1 MRKSL
6 AIVVGISMFVA
17 VPGRALASSD
27 DGSSDP
33 AAVQAAK
40 EIADARERANQ
51 AADDLFA
58 TESKLDQL
66 QLQQE
71 ALTAEVAALEAQVE
85 DLRATV
91 EAVAVNRFTRTG
103 TDAVPILTG
112 FESAAEQA
120 EMDVLVDVVHET
132 SADHFDDFEAAND
145 ALVDKQQQLED
156 NQAATEDAKAE
167 LEQRRVDALAE
178 VERLKEVEE
187 QRLKDEAVRKALEAE
202 EAERARQAKAKADA
216 EAQQAAAEAEQEVAQ
231 SNSSSRPAS
240 SSDSGAAAPAAPAP
254 AAPAASGQGE
264 APSATEPPAG
274 DGGGDAP
281 AEASGGTGGG
291 QTGGGGVGGLAGS
304 VSTDYAGDG
313 WNCPVAGPVAFG
325 DTWGAPRSGGRSH
338 QGVDMI
344 GERGLPIIAVVDGF
358 VQDKTNELGGNV
370 AWLTGADGNK
380 YYYAHMDGWAASGQ
394 VTAGTVIGYLGQT
407 GNARFS
413 VAHLHFEIHPGGGA
427 AVNPYPTVRA
437 HC

>member
-6 AIVVGISMFVA
+6 AIMAGITMLLA
-17 VPGRALASSD
+17 VPGPALASTD
-27 DGSSDP
+27 DGSTDP

-71 ALTAEVAALEAQVE
+71 ALMAEVAGLQQQVDE
-85 DLRATV
+85 LRQTV

-132 SADHFDDFEAAND
+132 SADNFDDFDAVSD
-145 ALVDKQQQLED
+145 ALADKQQELTD
-156 NQAATEDAKAE
+156 NQAATEATKAD

-178 VERLKEVEE
+178 VEHLKEVED
-187 QRLKDEAVRKALEAE
+187 QRLQDEAVRKALEAE
-202 EAERARQAKAKADA
+202 EAERRRQEEAQEAADAAKA
-216 EAQQAAAEAEQEVAQ
+216 AQEAEQQVAQ
-231 SNSSSRPAS
+231 QNSSSRPAASADS
-240 SSDSGAAAPAAPAP
+240 SAASAPATPAAPAP
-254 AAPAASGQGE
+254 E
-264 APSATEPPAG
+264 APSSTDAPQSGG
-274 DGGGDAP
+274 DGGGDTP
-281 AEASGGTGGG
+281 AQPSGGTGGG
-291 QTGGGGVGGLAGS
+291 QTGGGGVGGQAGS
-304 VSTDYAGDG
+304 VATDYAGDG
-313 WNCPVAGPVAFG
+313 WFCPVAGSVAFG
-325 DTWGAPRSGGRSH
+325 DTWGAARSGGRTH

-344 GERGLPIIAVVDGF
+344 GQRGLPIVAVVDGF

-380 YYYAHMDGWAASGQ
+380 YYYAHLDGWEASGA
-394 VTAGTVIGYLGQT
+394 VTAGTIIGYLGQT